1 MSENNVLNGIIDTS
15 LGPNKTRMTK
25 DDDIGKLFV
34 GGLSYDTSKDSL
46 KSYFS
51 KFGDV
56 VGVDI
61 KFDPLTG
68 RPRGFAFVQFKD
80 QSQADAVLQTGP
92 HILDGRTIDPKHA
105 APIGK
110 PPHLRVKK
118 IFVGGLKPDT
128 SDDKIRDYFAKYAPV
143 KEIEYITEH
152 SSNKRRGFCFV
163 SFDSED
169 TVDKICETQFHN
181 IDGNKVEVKRALP
194 KELQQQQAVLRAAAA
209 TGRGVIPALAP
220 FAGVVTG
227 RLRPTAIGRAGAIRP
242 GVGIGASGYPYTL
255 YGGGLGASAAT
266 FDPALYGASF
276 GVASYPGYSPGTY
289 PPGYPAAAA
298 AAYEYGTYGAVSRAS
313 DVRYADTSD
322 MIGSFPHRGSGIAG
336 SDDTRPQA
344 YNVPLSMSPL
354 IRLSPNR
361 TGANE

>member
-209 TGRGVIPALAP
+209 TGRGVIPAL
-220 FAGVVTG
+220 
-227 RLRPTAIGRAGAIRP
+227 GAIRP

-313 DVRYADTSD
+313 DVRYAGTS
-322 MIGSFPHRGSGIAG
+322 S
-336 SDDTRPQA
+336 QA
-344 YNVPLSMSPL
+344 KELLAAP
-354 IRLSPNR
+354 
-361 TGANE
+361 